1 MAAIPEQREDTQL
14 VLRQRLLHKSG
25 CNLSQM
31 MRLPLSLALIFLKES
46 EDYKHLKNTLLEAT
60 DASLISVWRQQ
71 GLKHKFDM

>member
-1 MAAIPEQREDTQL
+1 
-14 VLRQRLLHKSG
+14 
-25 CNLSQM
+25 M